1 MIEHNTGL
9 SHTAARVRA
18 CTQRIG
24 TRCAIVSVTAGLVA
38 SACGDSHHSAT
49 TVATVNPI
57 RVAAAI
63 AASVRHDR
71 HVDASVTCP
80 SGVPLRKHAR
90 FYCVAQVGPRL
101 TPFHVTETGAA
112 GQVTYVGVSPHQA
125 PLLGTGSVAR
135 AIVASIKSS
144 RGVTAVV
151 RCPVDIPMQRGL
163 AFACT
168 ATTRSGSTHF
178 EVRQTDGHGHVTYHA
193 L

>member
-1 MIEHNTGL
+1 MHYTGFRD
-9 SHTAARVRA
+9 SAGGVRA
-18 CTQRIG
+18 RTRRIG
-24 TRCAIVSVTAGLVA
+24 TRCAVVSVAAGLIA
-38 SACGDSHHSAT
+38 SACGGSHHST
-49 TVATVNPI
+49 TTTATVNPA

-80 SGVPLRKHAR
+80 SGVPLRAHAT
-90 FYCVAQVGPRL
+90 FYCVAQVGSRV
-101 TPFHVTETGAA
+101 TPFHVNEIGATGH
-112 GQVTYVGVSPHQA
+112 VTYVGVSPHQA
-125 PLLGTGSVAR
+125 PLLGTASVAR